1 MGEEFKPE
9 FRPFTLEEGGK
20 IINTVRAM
28 LEDMFGKKHTPPPP
42 IQFTAKGLG
51 MWLAVEK
58 IRKDNFGYNR
68 RVLRAHVGS
77 PYPITDS
84 LYEDLVILTRRIADG
99 GLNASPLSAGELPRL
114 VIEVAFNNTPI
125 TTTVDD
131 LVKVFK
137 PGYHGLLVKR
147 PNGGI
152 EAYLPHRFIAIA
164 EELKQK
170 GITINNSSLIRE
182 ACKAGC
188 SEVKVFETQIFYEV
202 VPGGEVIER
211 KLYLNRVFK
220 GR

>member
-9 FRPFTLEEGGK
+9 FRPFTVEEGGK
-20 IINTVRAM
+20 IVSMVRAM
-28 LEDMFGKKHTPPPP
+28 LGDMLSKSHTPPPP

-51 MWLAVEK
+51 MWLTVEK
-58 IRKDNFGYNR
+58 IKKDNFGYSR
-68 RVLRAHVGS
+68 RVLRAHIGS
-77 PYPITDS
+77 PYPLTDNM
-84 LYEDLVILTRRIADG
+84 YEDLVILTRRIADG
-99 GLNASPLSAGELPRL
+99 GLNASPLSASELPRL
-114 VIEVAFNNTPI
+114 VIEVVFNNTPI
-125 TTTVDD
+125 AATVDD

-152 EAYLPHRFIAIA
+152 EAYLPHRFITIA
-164 EELKQK
+164 EEMRQR
-170 GITINNSSLIRE
+170 GITISNSNLIRE

-188 SEVKVFETQIFYEV
+188 AEVKVFETQIFYEV
-202 VPGGEVIER
+202 TPGGEVIER